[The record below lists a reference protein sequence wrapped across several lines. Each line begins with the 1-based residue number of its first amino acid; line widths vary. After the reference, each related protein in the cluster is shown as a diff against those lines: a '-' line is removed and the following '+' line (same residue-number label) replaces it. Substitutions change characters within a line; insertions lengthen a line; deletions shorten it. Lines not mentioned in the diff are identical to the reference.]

1 MLQILG
7 FWSEVSFTIISGI
20 FSSVARVYDILINLT
35 ENMKGLTP
43 DHFDNM
49 RTTIY
54 VLAGVFMLFRVVI
67 SMIQMLIN
75 PDLVTHSD
83 KNAGA
88 GKLVANVITS
98 IIMLMVF
105 VPNGLIFGSSG
116 LLTRLE
122 DALLNRDD
130 GLVTRLSN
138 MGDVKKSASG
148 KVSNKKTYKTVLAEE
163 VYAETE
169 KLTCYYIDKSVQ
181 KVIMRNTGAAGQK
194 SGTYS
199 IDVPAMYKI
208 EFYKDSTSGENKI
221 NNSNYSYTD
230 RGGQRIG
237 GKEENGRYSKLDSKI
252 SAGNVFDENGKFKCP
267 KSFKKGKTYLIAN
280 KDFPNGSSVE
290 APGSCNN
297 NKDGGDDYNYCDN
310 VGIMGG
316 WEKLA
321 DVEKSLNAMRLT
333 TQGGDSI
340 DSNVP
345 FVSKNTTKGTLHNTD
360 DVKRNVDHLRGV
372 SPVAIAFAQTT
383 ASSLQDCTDEK
394 KEECEKA
401 QSEMFVSSKGDDNVI
416 KLMDSKD
423 LKVDFIFSVI
433 AGIGIMVYLLFLC
446 VEVIIRKF
454 KLYLLEV
461 MAPIAIISHVDPKDQ
476 IFGKWYKMLLSV
488 YVDLFIKLIA
498 IGFAISMIEGL
509 KENMAAAT
517 GPLVK
522 FFYIVAILVFAK
534 IVPTMISKIFGLDSM
549 GGSFK
554 DIAGMAKKAVGV
566 GAGAVVVGAA
576 GAMTGK
582 GLGRLSGFAKGA
594 LMGAGAGAKGNIK
607 GGVNAISNKNARIN
621 DAKANGLNFWQR
633 TGAEMAASVGYNP
646 KTRMD
651 NKIKS
656 KVDAQKLLDDF
667 RKRKDNVEEMAEK
680 FSPIYDLKQQMLQGK
695 VSKDQF
701 KAVRDSYIAA
711 VERGDRNFS
720 GSYTDKSGKS
730 HNIFQAIGDSDRD
743 KVTTAIE
750 LAKIHYDSNSALQK
764 EITKANGG
772 KHIEINSYSDYK
784 KAEGIATSKSNEYQ
798 KEITAVQS
806 SDEYG
811 RATAVNDYMQSK

>member
-169 KLTCYYIDKSVQ
+169 KLTCYYIDKSVE
-181 KVIMRNTGAAGQK
+181 KLIVDSGAGK
-194 SGTYS
+194 REYS
-199 IDVPAMYKI
+199 LDMPAMYKI

-221 NNSNYSYTD
+221 VNSNYSYTD
-230 RGGQRIG
+230 RGGQRIA
-237 GKEENGRYSKLDSKI
+237 GKEENGRYSKLDSQI
-252 SAGNVFDENGKFKCP
+252 SAGDVFDENGKFKCP
-267 KSFKKGKTYLIAN
+267 KSFKKGKTYLISN
-280 KDFPNGSSVE
+280 KKFPNGTKFK
-290 APGSCNN
+290 AHGAC
-297 NKDGGDDYNYCDN
+297 GDINAENRYCDN
-310 VGIMGG
+310 IGIMGG
-316 WEKLA
+316 WETL
-321 DVEKSLNAMRLT
+321 DEVRNVLDGMQLPEY
-333 TQGGDSI
+333 SI
-340 DSNVP
+340 SSNLP
-345 FVSKNTTKGTLHNTD
+345 FISNRTVTGTLHSTD

-416 KLMDSKD
+416 ELMDSKD